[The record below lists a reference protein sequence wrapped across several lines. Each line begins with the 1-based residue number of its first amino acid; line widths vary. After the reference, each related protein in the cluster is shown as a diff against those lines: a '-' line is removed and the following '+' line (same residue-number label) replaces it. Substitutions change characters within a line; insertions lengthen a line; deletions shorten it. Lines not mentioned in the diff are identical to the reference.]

1 MILGKCTMNHL
12 SFFINGIKLESASEA
27 VLLGVTIDNQ
37 LTFKTHIENIF
48 WGAKYK
54 LHAL

>member
-1 MILGKCTMNHL
+1 MNHL

-48 WGAKYK
+48 
-54 LHAL
+54 

>member
-1 MILGKCTMNHL
+1 MNHL